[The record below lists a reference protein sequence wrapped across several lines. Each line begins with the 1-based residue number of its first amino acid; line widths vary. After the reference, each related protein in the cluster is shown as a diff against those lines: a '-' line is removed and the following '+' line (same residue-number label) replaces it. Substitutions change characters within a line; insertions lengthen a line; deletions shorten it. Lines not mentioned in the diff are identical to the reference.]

1 VSKVL
6 APLLKF
12 DVAKPGDERDEYIVR
27 KIAACVDKLIGR
39 YGWKEHKAC
48 LAQMPTVCLNRV
60 FEDAGTKYHY

>member
-12 DVAKPGDERDEYIVR
+12 DVAKPGDERDEYIVG

-39 YGWKEHKAC
+39 C
-48 LAQMPTVCLNRV
+48 LP
-60 FEDAGTKYHY
+60 